1 MIDPSHIIDLPTKT
15 FRSLV
20 HVAAVTTGT
29 TLHESWTDYR
39 NDGMGP
45 ERIVTYSFT
54 CLKGWRYFMRRLEGL
69 MEVAGLETRSHGLRV
84 TDSGYLKCNCVI

>member
-1 MIDPSHIIDLPTKT
+1 MINHDIIDLPTKT

-29 TLHESWTDYR
+29 TLHASWTDYR
-39 NDGMGP
+39 NDGIGP

-69 MEVAGLETRSHGLRV
+69 MEVAGLEIRSHGLRV

>member
-1 MIDPSHIIDLPTKT
+1 MMKTKT

-20 HVAAVTTGT
+20 HVAAATTDT
-29 TLHESWTDYR
+29 NLFATWTDYR

-69 MEVAGLETRSHGLRV
+69 MEIAGLETRSHGLRV
-84 TDSGYLKCNCVI
+84 TDGGYLKCNCVI